1 VVIDEELNRLEDNI
15 RRLKIEFEAYFNGG
29 QPRPPN
35 DTLYRVE
42 QAVKKHS
49 SDTSKLSASQ
59 RFRFNQ
65 LVQRYA
71 VYNELWRKRLRYK
84 EEGKEMFPH
93 KHGAGEQGLGPPVHV
108 VCSDPDR
115 EQEKVDQL
123 LQALIEA
130 KRRVSGGNDNVDPQN
145 FRKFVREKT
154 LQLKQTL
161 GCEKIEFSVEIV
173 EGQVRFTA
181 GKAE

>member
-1 VVIDEELNRLEDNI
+1 VAIDEELNRLEDNI

-29 QPRPPN
+29 KPRPPN

-42 QAVKKHS
+42 QAIKKHS
-49 SDTSKLSASQ
+49 SDTGKLNASQ

-71 VYNELWRKRLRYK
+71 VYTELWRKRLRYK
-84 EEGKEMFPH
+84 EEGRELVPRKR
-93 KHGAGEQGLGPPVHV
+93 GAGEQGLGSPVHV
-108 VCSDPDR
+108 VWSDPDL
-115 EQEKVDQL
+115 EQEKVDRL

-130 KRRVSGGNDNVDPQN
+130 KRCVSGGNDDVDPQS

-154 LQLKQTL
+154 RQLKQTL
-161 GCEKIEFSVEIV
+161 GCDKIEFSVEV
-173 EGQVRFTA
+173 VGGRVKFTA
-181 GKAE
+181 VKAP